1 MPPFRLL
8 PREERFFIMFQSA
21 GDNLAAAGAALVDLT
36 SSYVDVEGKVAR
48 LKEIEH
54 QGDQITHA
62 IFEALNRAF
71 VTPFDRDDV
80 ARLATS
86 IDDVL
91 DEAEEAARRL
101 HTYRIDTPT
110 DTCRQL
116 CRVIAEQSRIIASAV
131 PLLDGL
137 KQPDVLH
144 GYAVELHRLENEA
157 DALMDEALS
166 KLYEGVLDVPALIRA
181 VQWSD
186 IYKGLEAATD
196 RAEDVAVTLETIV
209 IKHA

>member
-8 PREERFFIMFQSA
+8 PREERFFVLFQQA
-21 GDNLAAAGAALVDLT
+21 ADNLADAGAALVDLT
-36 SSYVDVEGKVAR
+36 SHYVDVESKVAR
-48 LKEIEH
+48 LKELEH
-54 QGDQITHA
+54 RGDQITHT

-101 HTYRIDTPT
+101 HTYKIDAPT
-110 DTCRQL
+110 STCSQL
-116 CRVIAEQSRIIASAV
+116 CRLIAEQSRIIAHSI

-157 DALMDEALS
+157 DALMDEALA
-166 KLYEGVLDVPALIRA
+166 KLYEGVSEVPALIRA

-196 RAEDVAVTLETIV
+196 RAEDVAVTLETII